1 MTETKERVLATQDNL
16 NEYFKMNEGDRAIRE
31 ILHLLEDN
39 KDDVNTNGMFSA
51 TFLHHAILCAS
62 LLCLIL
68 FVMIIIIHSTRRR
81 STSSSSSQDSSN
93 REPHNRR
100 EDVSN
105 NKVRDTVIVITDET
119 NVDTKLSCD
128 NNCSSSVSS
137 V

>member
-81 STSSSSSQDSSN
+81 STSSSSQDSSN
-93 REPHNRR
+93 RESHNRR